1 MSRIVCLD
9 CGHVHEC
16 DTKKSSFPSLPPTT
30 GPYINTYPPYTTNP
44 AGGTLIVTSGGYNPA
59 EYTVTANT
67 TEYNGKRDGK
77 CELTNCCE
85 PKDSIGSSE

>member
-9 CGHVHEC
+9 CGHIHEC
-16 DTKKSSFPSLPPTT
+16 DTKKATLPMPSNP
-30 GPYINTYPPYTTNP
+30 GPYINTYPYVNP
-44 AGGTLIVTSGGYNPA
+44 AGGTLTVTSGGHNPA

-85 PKDSIGSSE
+85 PIDSID

>member
-16 DTKKSSFPSLPPTT
+16 DTKKSALPPLPPAT
-30 GPYINTYPPYTTNP
+30 GPYINTYPYINPGVGTFTVTN
-44 AGGTLIVTSGGYNPA
+44 GGHNPT
-59 EYTVTANT
+59 EYTVTAGNT
-67 TEYNGKRDGK
+67 GFTGKDEDGN
-77 CELTNCCE
+77 CTMTNCCQ